1 MAGPDVHGAQSAEQ
15 SNTVDSLHSP
25 PFPAPHGARQGDP
38 GPVRRVIPGGG
49 RHDRP
54 VTRPTDRS
62 GFVPPSTG
70 GGGPPPSQPHSL
82 PPTVTT
88 LPGLPTS
95 ARTPPSTTPS
105 LPECAPSQ
113 GSRTVPQHPPAPA
126 LATRNRNRSPH
137 PLHLLDHTSRT
148 TRPAGTGPSSRGRG
162 TGPHEHWTTV
172 TDSERDPWPRL

>member
-15 SNTVDSLHSP
+15 SNTVDSLPSP

-70 GGGPPPSQPHSL
+70 GGGSPPSQPYS
-82 PPTVTT
+82 PPPRVSAP
-88 LPGLPTS
+88 PGLPNTAPAPSGTS
-95 ARTPPSTTPS
+95 PSHPKQEQITPTPS
-105 LPECAPSQ
+105 
-113 GSRTVPQHPPAPA
+113 PP
-126 LATRNRNRSPH
+126 
-137 PLHLLDHTSRT
+137 
-148 TRPAGTGPSSRGRG
+148 
-162 TGPHEHWTTV
+162 
-172 TDSERDPWPRL
+172 

>member
-54 VTRPTDRS
+54 VTRTTDRR

-70 GGGPPPSQPHSL
+70 GGPLLLSMSTPY
-82 PPTVTT
+82 
-88 LPGLPTS
+88 LPTLGS
-95 ARTPPSTTPS
+95 Y
-105 LPECAPSQ
+105 Q
-113 GSRTVPQHPPAPA
+113 GSRTGPQHPPTPA
-126 LATRNRNRSPH
+126 LATRNSNRSPH

-162 TGPHEHWTTV
+162 AGPHEHWTTV

>member
-70 GGGPPPSQPHSL
+70 GGGLPSPPALIPPSQGGA
-82 PPTVTT
+82 PPRA
-88 LPGLPTS
+88 PDQ
-95 ARTPPSTTPS
+95 RPST
-105 LPECAPSQ
+105 
-113 GSRTVPQHPPAPA
+113 
-126 LATRNRNRSPH
+126 
-137 PLHLLDHTSRT
+137 
-148 TRPAGTGPSSRGRG
+148 
-162 TGPHEHWTTV
+162 
-172 TDSERDPWPRL
+172 PRHIP

>member
-62 GFVPPSTG
+62 GFVPPSTAG
-70 GGGPPPSQPHSL
+70 GDPPPPHLHPLPPRGRPPPGPPTR
-82 PPTVTT
+82 PPT
-88 LPGLPTS
+88 P
-95 ARTPPSTTPS
+95 
-105 LPECAPSQ
+105 
-113 GSRTVPQHPPAPA
+113 
-126 LATRNRNRSPH
+126 PH
-137 PLHLLDHTSRT
+137 P
-148 TRPAGTGPSSRGRG
+148 RPNHPE
-162 TGPHEHWTTV
+162 PQ
-172 TDSERDPWPRL
+172 

>member
-25 PFPAPHGARQGDP
+25 PFPVPYGARQGGP

-70 GGGPPPSQPHSL
+70 GGLSSLPALLPPSQ
-82 PPTVTT
+82 
-88 LPGLPTS
+88 
-95 ARTPPSTTPS
+95 
-105 LPECAPSQ
+105 
-113 GSRTVPQHPPAPA
+113 
-126 LATRNRNRSPH
+126 
-137 PLHLLDHTSRT
+137 
-148 TRPAGTGPSSRGRG
+148 
-162 TGPHEHWTTV
+162 
-172 TDSERDPWPRL
+172 SERPPRAPEQCHSTLRHQP

>member
-70 GGGPPPSQPHSL
+70 GGGSPPPQLYSH
-82 PPTVTT
+82 PPPVSA
-88 LPGLPTS
+88 LPGLPT
-95 ARTPPSTTPS
+95 RST
-105 LPECAPSQ
+105 
-113 GSRTVPQHPPAPA
+113 APA
-126 LATRNRNRSPH
+126 
-137 PLHLLDHTSRT
+137 
-148 TRPAGTGPSSRGRG
+148 GPS
-162 TGPHEHWTTV
+162 
-172 TDSERDPWPRL
+172 PRASQPQQITAPP